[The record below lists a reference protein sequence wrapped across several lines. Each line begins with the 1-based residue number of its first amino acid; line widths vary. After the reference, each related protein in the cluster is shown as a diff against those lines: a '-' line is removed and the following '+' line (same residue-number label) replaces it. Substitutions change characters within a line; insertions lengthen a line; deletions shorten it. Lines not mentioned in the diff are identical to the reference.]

1 MGFTQTKA
9 ARPVSNTNSA
19 TFTIGDLLASNLA
32 LAITSACQR
41 NDANLRNHGDPGVP
55 PPTALNQNPLVRGY
69 CSPIKLWSRDILAHL
84 IEAALEARIDLGDV
98 NAKTIDEML
107 RIQWKTVDLD
117 IVQYYNGKSQED
129 KHRYLAQMQQHI
141 SV

>member
-55 PPTALNQNPLVRGY
+55 PPTVSCKIIDVVVVFDNVSSSCQHNTNKRDNAACFRVRT
-69 CSPIKLWSRDILAHL
+69 SEFSRSHTYMRNLYQL
-84 IEAALEARIDLGDV
+84 
-98 NAKTIDEML
+98 
-107 RIQWKTVDLD
+107 
-117 IVQYYNGKSQED
+117 
-129 KHRYLAQMQQHI
+129 YLHHGPCMVGPQSKPSRTWVLLPHQA
-141 SV
+141 VVA